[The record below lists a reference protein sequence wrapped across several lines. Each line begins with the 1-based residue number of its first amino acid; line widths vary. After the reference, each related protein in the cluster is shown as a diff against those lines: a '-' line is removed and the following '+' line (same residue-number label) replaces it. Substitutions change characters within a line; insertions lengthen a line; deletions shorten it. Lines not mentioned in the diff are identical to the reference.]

1 MGRLANQK
9 TLLVLLIWR
18 IAQPAL
24 PHGWPHGATTIGPV
38 TAVDVFFVGAL
49 LNFLLDSGGRTQ
61 ILTVLGFAASLALA
75 TAFRS
80 HPGTPNNSRSVQA

>member
-18 IAQPAL
+18 TAQPAL
-24 PHGWPHGATTIGPV
+24 PHGWRHGATTIGPV

-49 LNFLLDSGGRTQ
+49 LNFLLDCGGRIPT
-61 ILTVLGFAASLALA
+61 LTVLGFAASLALA
-75 TAFRS
+75 TAFRIPPR
-80 HPGTPNNSRSVQA
+80 HTQ